1 MRLFAPN
8 PTSDALHRLAA
19 RGLSEAAGDKPLLL
33 RVLTDLF
40 VMRPTHSADEIRQ
53 FAEIALRLL
62 PEATAAECEHAATAL
77 CDHLSAPTGLMDR
90 LAQRFG
96 DGALQLYARCRALST
111 NVLEYAAAAGDEAV
125 GVALAG
131 RSDLGPGLISMLA
144 SREEIAVLRALARN
158 SAAPLAGS
166 ALTTLIARARS
177 DFELAFELIA
187 RAPHRPETLALF
199 MHADNRRRAMMIA
212 RTRENAGE
220 TEPLSQALEHGAE
233 TTLRR
238 FGRSGARH
246 RGGPRRRTAH
256 DRAAL
261 AGAARRNRDA
271 HLPVRRS
278 AGGACAGARVGAG
291 AIGRKP
297 LAGRGETHFRRD
309 VRTPADDDAPRDAAR
324 PDRTAVDRPAGTSD
338 DPQAAQRGGVV
349 EATGVV
355 RLLIGD
361 DSLPAT
367 HVVPLPLVGRG

>member
-238 FGRSGARH
+238 LEAIALEGARDEF
-246 RGGPRRRTAH
+246 AE
-256 DRAAL
+256 AL
-261 AGAARRNRDA
+261 ATACRCSEDLARAIVADLGGEPLTIALRSLGLRAETVTRIFLSVDPQVAHVQGRVSALARLAESLSQDVAKRIFDA
-271 HLPVRRS
+271 MSGRQPTTTRHVTLHDQT
-278 AGGACAGARVGAG
+278 ARLSTARQGQAT
-291 AIGRKP
+291 IRKP
-297 LAGRGETHFRRD
+297 RSVAELLK
-309 VRTPADDDAPRDAAR
+309 
-324 PDRTAVDRPAGTSD
+324 RPA
-338 DPQAAQRGGVV
+338 
-349 EATGVV
+349 
-355 RLLIGD
+355 
-361 DSLPAT
+361 
-367 HVVPLPLVGRG
+367 